1 MKKLICTLVL
11 MFTLTLLPYNTVKA
25 ATGMQEQNPKVMSL
39 IKQKRQTINGEIKK
53 HNKLH
58 TQINKKSSQLDEL
71 LNALSKD
78 NVLLSETKLAQ
89 LEDKENEITKIAKQL
104 IQVDKKIEAL
114 NTEIADHMHHKS
126 HEAVLASFDE
136 LVSLVEK
143 KTKLLKLHYESLES
157 FVEFVKSL
165 DYK

>member
-1 MKKLICTLVL
+1 MKKIICILVL

-25 ATGMQEQNPKVMSL
+25 ATGMEEQNPKAMSL
-39 IKQKRQTINGEIKK
+39 IKQKRQTINAEIKK

-58 TQINKKSSQLDEL
+58 KQINKESSILDEL
-71 LNALSKD
+71 LSTLSKD

-89 LEDKENEITKIAKQL
+89 LEDKENDITKITRQL

-114 NTEIADHMHHKS
+114 NIEITDHMHHKS
-126 HEAVLASFDE
+126 HEEVLASFDE
-136 LVSLVEK
+136 LISLVEK

-157 FVEFVKSL
+157 YVEFVKSL